1 MSLSAQLLDFAVST
15 IHSIGY
21 VGIGLI
27 LLIVNVG
34 IPIPSEAVLILAGA
48 AARTGALQLWLIVA
62 LGIIMQAIG
71 CAIAF
76 GVGKYGGA
84 PFVKRYGKYLLISEE
99 DYDKTQKWF
108 AKNGSRAIFI
118 SLLTPVV
125 RAFIG
130 IVAGT
135 NNVEF
140 KKFILQCLLGS
151 MIWTALWVSVGWL
164 LGDTW
169 RAYYDYMHYVD
180 YIVIVV
186 LVVFAGRFIWKKTR
200 APRSISRQGKRS

>member
-1 MSLSAQLLDFAVST
+1 MSLSAQLLDFAIST
-15 IHSIGY
+15 INSIGY
-21 VGIGLI
+21 VGIGII

-48 AARTGALQLWLIVA
+48 AARTGTLQLWLVVA
-62 LGIIMQAIG
+62 LGIIMQTIG

-76 GVGKYGGA
+76 GIGQYGGA
-84 PFVKRYGKYLLISEE
+84 PFIKRYGKYLLISEE
-99 DYDKTQKWF
+99 DYKKTQKWF

-135 NNVEF
+135 NRVEF

-151 MIWTALWVSVGWL
+151 TTWTALWVSVGWL

-180 YIVIVV
+180 YAVITA
-186 LVVFAGRFIWKKTR
+186 LVILTTRFVWQKIHV
-200 APRSISRQGKRS
+200 SRPVSGKGKRP